1 VSVVEPD
8 LASGKRISRR
18 QAAGSDRRAGEV
30 RQASKKEFVGR
41 ISTREICGV
50 ASQLATLLRAGLPL
64 VQALSAL
71 VEQRQ
76 SAGRRRILSL
86 AAEADPL
93 ADVLAQVRD
102 RVSAGSSFAD
112 ALKAHPKVF
121 SSLITNMVAAGEA
134 SGTLEQVLLRLSQML
149 EKRARLISQVKS
161 AVAYPVM
168 MIIVA
173 VGVVVFLLSCVV
185 PSITQIFLEMNRS
198 LPWPTRLLIGV
209 SGFLQSYLPLLA
221 LAVCGAAFAVVV
233 AYKSAEGRLWADRTK
248 LKLPLFGKLFVK
260 LEIARLTRTLGML
273 LASGIPVVQALRI
286 AKGVTQ
292 NTFMA
297 NALDS
302 VTDGVS
308 KGDSVADA
316 IKRTGLFPP
325 VVFHIVATSQISAN
339 LEAGLMDIAQMYD
352 SEVELTTKTLTS
364 LLEPVILL
372 VMGAVIGF
380 IVLAVLLPIFEI
392 SQML

>member
-1 VSVVEPD
+1 MSVVEPD
-8 LASGKRISRR
+8 LASGKRISSRP
-18 QAAGSDRRAGEV
+18 AAGSDRRAGEV
-30 RQASKKEFVGR
+30 RQTSKKEFVGR

-86 AAEADPL
+86 AAEGNPL

-121 SSLITNMVAAGEA
+121 SSLIVNMVAAGEA

-185 PSITQIFLEMNRS
+185 PSITQIFLEMNRT

-209 SGFLQSYLPLLA
+209 SRFLQSYLPLLA
-221 LAVCGAAFAVVV
+221 LAVCGAAFALVV

-248 LKLPLFGKLFVK
+248 LKLPLFGTLFVK

-302 VTDGVS
+302 VSDGVS